1 MKAQGVKMQSINLN
15 RIKALKNLNQIA
27 LLGFG
32 GYMLLKQDFNNLIL
46 TNEVFYHHIKLSSLE
61 DLKNYIKLDINLNQI
76 CKEAFIYKNYKLL
89 KEYFLNPSLY
99 YNKNKKLSF
108 KELKLENKSLFIKAP
123 KSFIKALENLIKYNN
138 NFKTLTNF
146 VYQKEFISTK
156 LDV

>member
-1 MKAQGVKMQSINLN
+1 MQSINLD
-15 RIKALKNLNQIA
+15 RRKALKNLNQIT

-32 GYMLLKQDFNNLIL
+32 GYILLKQNFIDLSL
-46 TNEVFYHHIKLSSLE
+46 TNEVFYNDIKLNSLE
-61 DLKNYIKLDINLNQI
+61 DLKAYINLNVNLNQI
-76 CKEAFIYKNYKLL
+76 CKEAFIYKDYELL

-123 KSFIKALENLIKYNN
+123 KSFIKALENLIKYDNN
-138 NFKTLTNF
+138 SKSLTSF
-146 VYQKEFISTK
+146 MYQKEFIPTR

>member
-1 MKAQGVKMQSINLN
+1 MQSINLD
-15 RIKALKNLNQIA
+15 RRKALKNLNQIT

-32 GYMLLKQDFNNLIL
+32 GYILLKQNFMDLSL
-46 TNEVFYHHIKLSSLE
+46 TNEVFYNDIKLNFLE
-61 DLKNYIKLDINLNQI
+61 DLKAYINLNVNLNQI
-76 CKEAFIYKNYKLL
+76 CKEAFIYKDYELL

-123 KSFIKALENLIKYNN
+123 TSFIKALENLIKYDNN
-138 NFKTLTNF
+138 SKSLTNF
-146 VYQKEFISTK
+146 MYQKEFIPTR